1 MSYDYRVTFVT
12 DYLTITTNVCL
23 ELDDT
28 IGNLSDEA
36 YEQAT
41 INGMNNIEDEIGK
54 IDETV
59 INDITVTL
67 LLDDEEIELGNFG
80 EFPPVHVSV
89 IEGEGENE

>member
-54 IDETV
+54 INETV

-67 LLDDEEIELGNFG
+67 LLDEEEIELGNFG
-80 EFPPVHVSV
+80 EFPPVHVEV
-89 IEGEGENE
+89 IE

>member
-28 IGNLSDEA
+28 IGNLSDKA

-67 LLDDEEIELGNFG
+67 LLDEEEIELGGFG
-80 EFPPVHVSV
+80 EFPPIHVEV
-89 IEGEGENE
+89 M

>member
-36 YEQAT
+36 YGQAT

-54 IDETV
+54 IDETI

-67 LLDDEEIELGNFG
+67 LLDDEEIELRSFG
-80 EFPPVHVSV
+80 EFPPVHVEV
-89 IEGEGENE
+89 A

>member
-28 IGNLSDEA
+28 TGNLSDAA

-54 IDETV
+54 IDETI

-67 LLDDEEIELGNFG
+67 ILDDG
-80 EFPPVHVSV
+80 EVDLD
-89 IEGEGENE
+89 EG

>member
-28 IGNLSDEA
+28 TGNLSDEA

-54 IDETV
+54 IDETI
-59 INDITVTL
+59 INEITVTL
-67 LLDDEEIELGNFG
+67 ILDDGEVEL
-80 EFPPVHVSV
+80 
-89 IEGEGENE
+89 NEL

>member
-1 MSYDYRVTFVT
+1 MNYDYRVTFVT

-28 IGNLSDEA
+28 TGNLSDEA

-54 IDETV
+54 INETI

-67 LLDDEEIELGNFG
+67 LLDDEEIELGSFG
-80 EFPPVHVSV
+80 EFPPVHVEV
-89 IEGEGENE
+89 M

>member
-36 YEQAT
+36 YEQAS

-54 IDETV
+54 IDETI

-67 LLDDEEIELGNFG
+67 LLDDEEIELGSFG
-80 EFPPVHVSV
+80 EFPPVHVEV
-89 IEGEGENE
+89 IE

>member
-80 EFPPVHVSV
+80 EFPPVHVEV
-89 IEGEGENE
+89 IE

>member
-28 IGNLSDEA
+28 IGNLSDKA

-67 LLDDEEIELGNFG
+67 LLDDEEIGLGGFG
-80 EFPPVHVSV
+80 EFPPIHVEV
-89 IEGEGENE
+89 M